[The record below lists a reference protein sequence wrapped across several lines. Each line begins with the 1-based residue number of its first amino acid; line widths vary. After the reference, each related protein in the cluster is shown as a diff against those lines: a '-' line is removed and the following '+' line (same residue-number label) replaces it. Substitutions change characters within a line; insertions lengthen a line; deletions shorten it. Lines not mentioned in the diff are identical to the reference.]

1 MPKVTAQSS
10 GFACDRDLRSRW
22 GDCSHTA
29 KVLESLHSKKPLN
42 QQFPKGGEI
51 MKALVCHSYGPPEN
65 LSLQNLPDLTPD
77 KGQVLVDV
85 YAASLNFPD
94 TLQIQ
99 GKYQF
104 QPPMPFTPGSE
115 VGGVIRAVGAG
126 VTGFS
131 IGDRVMATPSIG
143 GIAEQ
148 VLVSETGVR
157 KIPDNMDFR
166 TAAGFAMVYT
176 TSYHALKQR
185 AQLKPGETLLVL
197 GASGGV
203 GMAAVEL
210 GKLMGARVIAAASS
224 DEKLDFIKQADP
236 DELLNYGD
244 GDLKEKVKALTDDK
258 GADVIYDPV
267 GGNLF
272 DQATRCIN
280 WNGRILVVG
289 FTSGRI
295 PEYKANLALLKGASM
310 VGVFLGRFRKEE
322 PEAYEQN
329 FNELLDMYRAG
340 KLKPVVTQAFAL
352 EDYVAAF
359 SVFTERRAM
368 GKVIIDVRQA

>member
-1 MPKVTAQSS
+1 
-10 GFACDRDLRSRW
+10 
-22 GDCSHTA
+22 
-29 KVLESLHSKKPLN
+29 
-42 QQFPKGGEI
+42 
-51 MKALVCHSYGPPEN
+51 MKALVCHRYGTSEN
-65 LSLQNLPDLTPD
+65 LALEKVDDLIAGI
-77 KGQVLVDV
+77 GQVVVDV

-104 QPPMPFTPGSE
+104 QPPMPFIPGSE
-115 VGGVIRAVGAG
+115 VGGIISAVGAG
-126 VTGFS
+126 VNGLQV
-131 IGDRVMATPSIG
+131 GDRVMATPAIG
-143 GIAEQ
+143 GMAEQ
-148 VLVSETGVR
+148 VLVAPSAVR
-157 KIPDNMDFR
+157 KIPDNMDFK

-185 AQLKPGETLLVL
+185 GQLKAGETLLVL

-224 DEKLDFIKQADP
+224 DEKLDFVKQADP

-244 GDLKEKVKALTDDK
+244 GELKEKVKALTDAK

-267 GGNLF
+267 GGDLF
-272 DQATRCIN
+272 DQSTRCIN

-322 PEAYEQN
+322 PKLYEEN
-329 FNELLDMYRAG
+329 FAELLDFYRNG
-340 KLKPVVTQAFAL
+340 RLRPIVTQTFAM

-359 SVFTERRAM
+359 SVFTQRRVM
-368 GKVIIDVRQA
+368 GKVVLEIRHEG

>member
-1 MPKVTAQSS
+1 
-10 GFACDRDLRSRW
+10 
-22 GDCSHTA
+22 
-29 KVLESLHSKKPLN
+29 
-42 QQFPKGGEI
+42 
-51 MKALVCHSYGPPEN
+51 MKAIVCNSYGPPEN
-65 LSLQNLPDLTPD
+65 LALEELDEPVAGDNQA
-77 KGQVLVDV
+77 VVDV

-115 VGGVIRAVGAG
+115 VGGIIRSTGAG
-126 VTGFS
+126 LQGFEP
-131 IGDRVMATPSIG
+131 GDRVMATPSIG
-143 GIAEQ
+143 GMAEQ
-148 VLVSETGVR
+148 VAVDAPGLR

-166 TAAGFAMVYT
+166 TAASFAMVYT

-185 AQLKPGETLLVL
+185 ANLQPGETLLVL

-203 GMAAVEL
+203 GLTAVEL

-224 DEKLDFIKQADP
+224 DEKLEFVQRFKP
-236 DELLNYGD
+236 DHTINYGD
-244 GDLKEKVKALTDDK
+244 GELKEKVKALTDGR

-267 GGNLF
+267 GGDLF
-272 DQATRCIN
+272 DQCTRCIN
-280 WNGRILVVG
+280 WNGRLLVVG

-295 PEYKANLALLKGASM
+295 PEYKANLALLKGSSM

-329 FNELLDMYRAG
+329 FQQLLAMYAEG
-340 KLKPVVTQAFAL
+340 KLRPVVTQSFPM

-359 SVFTERRAM
+359 NVFAERRVM
-368 GKVIIDVRQA
+368 GKVVLEIRQES

>member
-1 MPKVTAQSS
+1 
-10 GFACDRDLRSRW
+10 
-22 GDCSHTA
+22 
-29 KVLESLHSKKPLN
+29 
-42 QQFPKGGEI
+42 
-51 MKALVCHSYGPPEN
+51 MKALLCKSYGPPEN
-65 LSLQNLPDLTPD
+65 LVIEDVPDLEPEA
-77 KGQVLVDV
+77 GEAIVDV

-104 QPPMPFTPGSE
+104 QPPMPFSPGSE
-115 VGGVIRAVGAG
+115 VGGIIRKLGPNMD
-126 VTGFS
+126 GFKV
-131 IGDRVMATPSIG
+131 GDRVMATPPIG
-143 GIAEQ
+143 GMAEQ
-148 VLVSETGVR
+148 VRCAAAGLR
-157 KIPDNMDFR
+157 KIPDNMDFK

-185 AQLKPGETLLVL
+185 ARIKPGETLLVL

-210 GKLMGARVIAAASS
+210 VKIMGARVIAAASS
-224 DEKLDFIKQADP
+224 DEKLEFVKQADP

-244 GDLKEKVKALTDDK
+244 GELKEKVKAMTDGK

-267 GGNLF
+267 GGDLF
-272 DQATRCIN
+272 DQSTRCIN
-280 WNGRILVVG
+280 WNGRLLVVG

-295 PEYKANLALLKGASM
+295 PSYPANLALLKGSSM

-322 PEAYEQN
+322 PDAYEQN
-329 FNELLDMYRAG
+329 FQELLDMYRSG
-340 KLKPVVTQAFAL
+340 KIKPIVTESFAF

-359 SVFTERRAM
+359 NVFRDRRVM
-368 GKVIIDVRQA
+368 GKVTLEIRKE

>member
-1 MPKVTAQSS
+1 
-10 GFACDRDLRSRW
+10 
-22 GDCSHTA
+22 
-29 KVLESLHSKKPLN
+29 
-42 QQFPKGGEI
+42 
-51 MKALVCHSYGPPEN
+51 MKAILCKSYGPPEN
-65 LSLQNLPDLTPD
+65 LVLEEVPDLVP
-77 KGQVLVDV
+77 GNGEAIVEV

-104 QPPMPFTPGSE
+104 QPPMPFSPGSE
-115 VGGVIRAVGAG
+115 VGGVIIATEAGLAGFAV
-126 VTGFS
+126 
-131 IGDRVMATPSIG
+131 GDRVMATPSIG
-143 GIAEQ
+143 GMAEQ
-148 VLVSETGVR
+148 VRVSATGLR
-157 KIPDNMDFR
+157 KIPDNMDFK

-197 GASGGV
+197 GSSGGV
-203 GMAAVEL
+203 GLAAVEL

-224 DEKLDFIKQADP
+224 EEKLQFVAQLNP

-244 GDLKEKVKALTDDK
+244 GDLKEKVKALTDGK

-267 GGNLF
+267 GGDLF
-272 DQATRCIN
+272 DQATRSIN

-310 VGVFLGRFRKEE
+310 VGVFLGRFRQEE

-329 FNELLDMYRAG
+329 FAELFDLYKAG
-340 KLKPVVTQAFAL
+340 KIKPIITQTFAL
-352 EDYVAAF
+352 EDFISAF
-359 SVFTERRAM
+359 HVFTERKVM
-368 GKVIIDVRQA
+368 GKVILEIKRES